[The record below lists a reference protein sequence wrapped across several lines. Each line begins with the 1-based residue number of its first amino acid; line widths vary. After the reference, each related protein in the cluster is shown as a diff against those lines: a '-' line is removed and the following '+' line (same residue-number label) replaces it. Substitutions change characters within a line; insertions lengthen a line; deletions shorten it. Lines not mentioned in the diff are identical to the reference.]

1 MRYPL
6 LFILLL
12 LALTI
17 WYRRQVVNK
26 QESGFRRP
34 QGTIGWSL
42 FIGCLAMLVWTFVR
56 LYRDIIH

>member
-6 LFILLL
+6 LLLLLL
-12 LALTI
+12 LALTS
-17 WYRRQVVNK
+17 WYRRKAAIK
-26 QESGFRRP
+26 QESGIGRP

-56 LYRDIIH
+56 LYRDFIH